1 MENALSYLSSKYT
14 KTAQY
19 WWMALILGIISLG
32 LGVLMFIFPG
42 PSYITLSVAFGIFIL
57 LSGIVYIAMSAS
69 SSFKGRG
76 WLLASGIIEVVLGI
90 ILTIWPS
97 VAAETLP
104 YFLGFW
110 LLFKGFTMIG
120 IGSDLSHVKNSGWG
134 WTIFTAIL
142 LIICAFIILISPIA
156 FGVEAVIIWVGISF
170 IMGGISLIAFSAQLK
185 SAQKHLE
192 Q

>member
-1 MENALSYLSSKYT
+1 
-14 KTAQY
+14 
-19 WWMALILGIISLG
+19 
-32 LGVLMFIFPG
+32 
-42 PSYITLSVAFGIFIL
+42 
-57 LSGIVYIAMSAS
+57 
-69 SSFKGRG
+69 
-76 WLLASGIIEVVLGI
+76 
-90 ILTIWPS
+90 
-97 VAAETLP
+97 
-104 YFLGFW
+104 
-110 LLFKGFTMIG
+110 MIG